1 MSDFVAIPKNG
12 LMFMAGL
19 VWCLAGGMVASIG
32 LPLLWRLGIARWT
45 LYPLALIIFLVFY
58 FRIFSKLVVK
68 HTRRIRTHPKPRL
81 PFWSFFDRSSYIV
94 MAVMMTGG
102 MWLRLGHLVPDW
114 TIAFFYSGLG
124 VALFLCGVQFLGV
137 FFRKEVLMESME

>member
-12 LMFMAGL
+12 LLFIAGL

-32 LPLLWRLGIARWT
+32 LPLLWRLGIAQWT

-68 HTRRIRTHPKPRL
+68 HTLAKGDIEV
-81 PFWSFFDRSSYIV
+81 IV
-94 MAVMMTGG
+94 NKI
-102 MWLRLGHLVPDW
+102 
-114 TIAFFYSGLG
+114 IAQH
-124 VALFLCGVQFLGV
+124 A
-137 FFRKEVLMESME
+137 